1 MLEQTFPCH
10 EQCEQLW
17 ITHMLHVTS
26 TIKLFDEIIQF
37 NGANPPQI
45 LIGPFGGSI
54 HLFHVHNSGV
64 LINLREKSIS
74 RYEGSPFRC

>member
-1 MLEQTFPCH
+1 
-10 EQCEQLW
+10 
-17 ITHMLHVTS
+17 
-26 TIKLFDEIIQF
+26 
-37 NGANPPQI
+37 

-74 RYEGSPFRC
+74 RYEGSPLRC